1 MTGETH
7 AGTGV
12 LLGFGLASAA
22 GLPAAEAVLVAITIG
37 GYALAPD
44 LDCAGA
50 TASRLL
56 GPLTRLL
63 SWLLTQASAGAF
75 RCTRTV
81 HDRRSAGTHRHLS
94 HTIAFALLLGALAQW
109 TAGLS
114 PWAVAGWV
122 GFGLLAAGA
131 ALREWVALAGAA
143 AAAAPLVLDHAD
155 LYTVCA
161 GAQHWIGLAV
171 AAGCLAH
178 CLGDALTVSG
188 VPLLWPLPLGRAGRR
203 QTWRELHLL
212 PAGFRLHT
220 GKRVERWLVLPL
232 VLAGCVLAAP
242 GVAPHALALLGS
254 TLHVTAHLTAGGVR

>member
-7 AGTGV
+7 AGTGL
-12 LLGFGLASAA
+12 LLGFGLAAA
-22 GLPAAEAVLVAITIG
+22 FGLPTAEAVLVAVTIG

-56 GPLTRLL
+56 GPVTRLL
-63 SWLLTQASAGAF
+63 SWLLTRASAAAF
-75 RCTRTV
+75 RCTRTA
-81 HDRRSAGTHRHLS
+81 HDRPSTGTHRHLS
-94 HTIAFALLLGALAQW
+94 HTIAFGLLLGVLAQR
-109 TAGLS
+109 TAAFS

-131 ALREWVALAGAA
+131 ALREWITLAGAA
-143 AAAAPLVLDHAD
+143 AALAPVVLDHASV
-155 LYTVCA
+155 YAVCA

-171 AAGCLAH
+171 AAGCVAH
-178 CLGDALTVSG
+178 CAGDAVTVSG
-188 VPLLWPLPLGRAGRR
+188 VPLVWPLPLGRAGRR

-212 PAGFRLHT
+212 PARFRLHT

-242 GVAPHALALLGS
+242 VVGPDALALLGDA
-254 TLHVTAHLTAGGVR
+254 LHATAHLTAGGAR